1 MTRRKND
8 RIRILLG
15 EFQRMKKPIRSRL
28 AEFAAVPSSEYFY
41 ELGYCLLT
49 PQSSALHAGRAIE
62 TLRKEDFL
70 GREFDAS
77 MILRRKD
84 SYIRFHNTKAR
95 RLQRAKENLGT
106 IVATLGTGMRDEALR
121 EWLVRNVDGLGWKEA
136 SHFLRNIGY
145 RNLAILDR
153 HILKNLK
160 KQNVIRRYPESLTK
174 KQYLA
179 IELKFRRFAGQCG
192 LTIDELDL
200 FFWSAETGQILK

>member
-1 MTRRKND
+1 MTTRNTRR
-8 RIRILLG
+8 IRLLVE
-15 EFQRMKKPIRSRL
+15 EFRKREQPIRSRL

-62 TLRKEDFL
+62 ALKEVDFL
-70 GREFDAS
+70 GREIDAAS
-77 MILRRKD
+77 ILRSKH

-95 RLQRAKENLGT
+95 RLQQAKANIAT
-106 IVATLGTGMRDEALR
+106 IVSTLKAGLTGEAIR
-121 EWLVRNVDGLGWKEA
+121 EWLVLNVDGLGWKES

-145 RNLAILDR
+145 RDLAILDR

-160 KQNVIRRYPESLTK
+160 KHDVIRHYPESLTK

-179 IELKFRRFAGQCG
+179 IELAFRRFAAQCG
-192 LTIDELDL
+192 LTVDELDL
-200 FFWSAETGQILK
+200 FFWSAETGTVLK